1 MSSGIV
7 VQNGIIVGVGI
18 PVEILWVPWIRHN
31 RIWRDKP
38 PQGGI
43 VVPGFV
49 EAETRTV
56 VQFLAGVFIRDVG
69 GAGVGKRFPI
79 GIVDQVFFL
88 GLLLLA

>member
-1 MSSGIV
+1 MPGGIV

-49 EAETRTV
+49 KVEAGAV

-69 GAGVGKRFPI
+69 GAGIEERFPTGSI
-79 GIVDQVFFL
+79 APAPSVVP
-88 GLLLLA
+88 LLLA

>member
-31 RIWRDKP
+31 RIGCNKP
-38 PQGGI
+38 PQDGVI
-43 VVPGFV
+43 VAGFV
-49 EAETRTV
+49 EVEAGAV

-69 GAGVGKRFPI
+69 GAGVGIGLPI

-88 GLLLLA
+88 GLFLLA